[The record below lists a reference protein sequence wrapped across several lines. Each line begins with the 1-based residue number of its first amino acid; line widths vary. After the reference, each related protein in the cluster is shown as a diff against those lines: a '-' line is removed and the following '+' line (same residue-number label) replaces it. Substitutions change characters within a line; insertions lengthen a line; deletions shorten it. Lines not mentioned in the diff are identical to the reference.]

1 MSSGEGPFGGLT
13 IQWLDPEPD
22 SESGFA
28 PEAEA
33 WAAGVTA
40 LVHFVTLAEQ
50 ASESLNVDAEDWEAV
65 LVDAAVWADV
75 EPGAPTAY
83 SIRGLALERLE
94 RYQEALD
101 AFDFALVLE
110 PGSGEHLWQR
120 GRMLVEL
127 GRHDE
132 ALASYDEAIAEN
144 CDPDSAWKM
153 HLERG
158 KVLHLLDRDAESLA
172 ACSQALAGAGSEPD
186 QLAEV
191 LLYRTDA
198 QEGCRDIDAA
208 MADFTRILELKPGW
222 GTGLYNRGAMFAR
235 LGRFP
240 EALADLAAA
249 FDAEPGY
256 LPVAIG
262 SADLRDLET
271 DAEFGPRYRTLVGM
285 T

>member
-28 PEAEA
+28 PESEA
-33 WAAGVTA
+33 WAVGVTA

-50 ASESLNVDAEDWEAV
+50 ASEALDVGAEDWEAV
-65 LVDAAVWADV
+65 LVDTAAWADLD
-75 EPGAPTAY
+75 PGAPTAY

-127 GRHDE
+127 GRHDQ
-132 ALASYDEAIAEN
+132 ALASCDHAIAES
-144 CDPDSAWKM
+144 DPDSASKM

-208 MADFTRILELKPGW
+208 MADFARILELKPGW
-222 GTGLYNRGAMFAR
+222 GTGLYNRGVMLAR

-240 EALADLAAA
+240 EALADLTAAL
-249 FDAEPGY
+249 DAEPGY
-256 LPVAIG
+256 RPVALG
-262 SADLRDLET
+262 SDDLRDLEA
-271 DAEFGPRYRTLVGM
+271 DAALGPKYRALVA
-285 T
+285 TT